1 MKWITTPNVHFDRV
15 ATPWMIKR
23 FIDPNA
29 EFFFEA
35 KGQEANRPKDAIP
48 FAIPGV
54 KLGPHDENGPV
65 FLKVLKE
72 YKLQDPALE
81 LMAQIIDKGVNYV
94 LHGFKPQVDDK
105 YGQMAVGFVAFSD
118 GMILFKKTDLE
129 RLNASYV
136 VYDALYALL
145 KANKQRG

>member
-1 MKWITTPNVHFDRV
+1 MKWITRPNLHFDRV

-29 EFFFEA
+29 EFLTET

-48 FAIPGV
+48 FSLPGA
-54 KLGPHDENGPV
+54 KLGPHDENGST
-65 FLKVLKE
+65 FRKVLKE

-81 LMAQIIDKGVNYV
+81 IMAEIVDKGVRYV
-94 LHGFKPQVDDK
+94 VAGFRPQVDDR
-105 YGQMAVGFVAFSD
+105 YGQMAVGFIAFSD
-118 GMILFKKTDLE
+118 GMILLKKSDPE
-129 RLNASYV
+129 RLEASYV